1 MKSGLIVLS
10 LAAVLL
16 ASCDR
21 KADAPA
27 APAPAGPAAPTTE
40 RAASVRWN
48 PTAGAFEMGGAAL
61 RTAKVWTFDGST
73 DGFTG
78 VGSQLA
84 PADGQGLAVTIAD
97 PTVRSPSGL
106 AIPGGQYPLVIVRL
120 TRVGGGEGWDG
131 ALYYSTAAHG
141 EGIGWLGKPID
152 NEAPKLNETVTL
164 VYDMS
169 RQAQGGPDWTQSVID
184 QIRLDIEDKPGGRFV
199 IHQVAIAE
207 NPNPPPAD
215 PAAAAAATPP
225 AGTPTPAPKP

>member
-1 MKSGLIVLS
+1 VKSGLIALS

-21 KADAPA
+21 KAETPA
-27 APAPAGPAAPTTE
+27 ALAPAGPAAPATE

-48 PTAGAFEMGGAAL
+48 PTAGAFEMGGVPL
-61 RTAKVWTFDGST
+61 RTAKLWTFDGST

-97 PTVRSPSGL
+97 PTVRSPRGL

-120 TRVGGGEGWDG
+120 TRVGAGEAWDG

-141 EGIGWLGKPID
+141 EGINWLGKPVD

-164 VYDMS
+164 VYDMR

-184 QIRLDIEDKPGGRFV
+184 QIRLDIEDRPGGRFV

-215 PAAAAAATPP
+215 PAAAAPAADQ
-225 AGTPTPAPKP
+225 APTPAPKS